1 MSQVSDKPHPPIGP
15 EISMDDDGAFL
26 ERTRA
31 LFKQIP
37 ERTWAAHVAEDEEN
51 AEKNGTPAGGA
62 ASTGVEVSSKPSRAS
77 SDPKL
82 AQQRRKRLA
91 RTERQA
97 IEGVQAMAEY
107 IAAAQASIDRIPQL
121 RAARLA
127 RAEKERN
134 KGCVRLDKGQRPQLP
149 PPLGIKVRRDH
160 CAQVETRT
168 AAAGRAVASR

>member
-1 MSQVSDKPHPPIGP
+1 M
-15 EISMDDDGAFL
+15 
-26 ERTRA
+26 
-31 LFKQIP
+31 
-37 ERTWAAHVAEDEEN
+37 
-51 AEKNGTPAGGA
+51 
-62 ASTGVEVSSKPSRAS
+62 SSKPSRAS

-149 PPLGIKVRRDH
+149 RS
-160 CAQVETRT
+160 ART
-168 AAAGRAVASR
+168 AAAASKQPQSERLGLCAD